1 MTYLELEWRVEAMK
15 TLGDLSL
22 RGLEE
27 SLWEGNLIIEIKL
40 RAIFSLSSQQ
50 MTLLWIDIWNSFW
63 FSLRMYVSVLMNKLF
78 LKKEQNG
85 TVTELERENERL

>member
-27 SLWEGNLIIEIKL
+27 SLWEGNLIIEVKL

-50 MTLLWIDIWNSFW
+50 MTLLWFDIWNLFW
-63 FSLRMYVSVLMNKLF
+63 FPLRMYVSVLMNKIF

-85 TVTELERENERL
+85 TVTELERENV